1 MARWPVLLLALLCAG
16 AFVVL
21 HLEDV
26 LAATEVLV
34 VPAHT
39 PAVPRAP
46 QAPATAEN
54 RVGAAIAAEA
64 SRRAA
69 STGEQ
74 RSLSL
79 QAAMMEAA
87 EKRIE
92 DKLARLAA
100 LEQERKGLGET
111 AAGEREDSAQG
122 VAALVQMYEAMRPK
136 DAARVFQRLDIAMQV
151 DMARR
156 MRRRAMAAILAE
168 MDPAAAERL
177 SVALARP
184 KDTLGTRL

>member
-1 MARWPVLLLALLCAG
+1 
-16 AFVVL
+16 
-21 HLEDV
+21 
-26 LAATEVLV
+26 
-34 VPAHT
+34 
-39 PAVPRAP
+39 
-46 QAPATAEN
+46 
-54 RVGAAIAAEA
+54 
-64 SRRAA
+64 
-69 STGEQ
+69 
-74 RSLSL
+74 
-79 QAAMMEAA
+79 MEAA

-184 KDTLGTRL
+184 KDTQGARL